1 MRDSKQA
8 VGSRGRSVPRKPASN
23 HATGPLADVL
33 GASTSF
39 AVTQRHDG
47 PFGAAALLEEVK
59 GRLVSRGG
67 RPSDPDATIRRLV
80 PLKRQ
85 VWRALQAQARILSR
99 RRGRPI
105 RPTKPE
111 RFSAPRSPEQV
122 TSTGMVLTT
131 CSSLP

>member
-1 MRDSKQA
+1 MRGSKQA
-8 VGSRGRSVPRKPASN
+8 VGSRGRSVPRKPARN
-23 HATGPLADVL
+23 HATGLLADVL

-85 VWRALQAQARILSR
+85 VWRALQTQARILSR

-105 RPTKPE
+105 
-111 RFSAPRSPEQV
+111 SPGQLAAVLLEQGV
-122 TSTGMVLTT
+122 SHLNANG
-131 CSSLP
+131 